1 MRMVLNLIYLKKNY
15 LKLYNYRILIEPKS
29 IDDLLRTIKA
39 VNSEN
44 LNKVKNINDFNYLDR
59 INEELNDLKSINQ
72 EDNTSDQNDDDEDED
87 DDENNYDS
95 EYEGDRIPFTSP
107 FFNYNNNKNI
117 NNINDVLNYKID
129 KKSLPEDDSNEENN
143 EYLIEAPSGK
153 I

>member
-1 MRMVLNLIYLKKNY
+1 M
-15 LKLYNYRILIEPKS
+15 
-29 IDDLLRTIKA
+29 LRTIKA

-72 EDNTSDQNDDDEDED
+72 DGNTSDQNDDDEDED

-95 EYEGDRIPFTSP
+95 EYEGDRIPFSSP
-107 FFNYNNNKNI
+107 FFNFNNNKNI

-143 EYLIEAPSGK
+143 EYLIETPSGK